1 MAPLNRAENNN
12 YLTLETRMPG
22 MSETRFNIVFDGAL
36 MPGVDTTTAKLNLAE
51 LFKSDVSAIE
61 RLFSGRKVA
70 LKSNLSQSEAQ
81 KYLEAL
87 NKSGIDARIEAEP
100 SLQLNLG
107 EVQESPHQSNGRHP
121 DSIIDPVSPYAPPRA
136 EVGEALAGYSTLKPF
151 SFEGR
156 IGRLRFLAWTMVLTL
171 AILPVIGV
179 AFWFSLSWLIASN
192 SLAAMIVGGLA
203 GVAIALAFAFVSL
216 QFNVQRLHDLGWS
229 GWLWL
234 LNLVPF
240 VGSIFPLVLMCMP
253 GNPGANRYGAP
264 PPPNSTA
271 VKVLSS
277 LWIVMI
283 VMIIVA
289 AAGGAFSGIGEE
301 YSSYES
307 SESSEYQSSD
317 DTNADAAAEAAE
329 AASPS
334 VDYEE
339 EEQ

>member
-1 MAPLNRAENNN
+1 
-12 YLTLETRMPG
+12 

-100 SLQLNLG
+100 ALHLSLG
-107 EVQESPHQSNGRHP
+107 EVQESLHPSDGRHP
-121 DSIIDPVSPYAPPRA
+121 DAIIDPVSPYAPPRA
-136 EVGEALAGYSTLKPF
+136 EVGEAVAGYSTLKPF

-171 AILPVIGV
+171 AMLPVIGV

-240 VGSIFPLVLMCMP
+240 VGSLFPFVLMCMP
-253 GNPGANRYGAP
+253 GNAGANRYGAP

-277 LWIVMI
+277 LWVVMI
-283 VMIIVA
+283 VLIIA
-289 AAGGAFSGIGEE
+289 AAVGGAFSDIGDE
-301 YSSYES
+301 YSNSVSNFES
-307 SESSEYQSSD
+307 SESSEYQNSD
-317 DTNADAAAEAAE
+317 DTNAEPAAEAAAEAAE

-339 EEQ
+339 EEEQ

>member
-1 MAPLNRAENNN
+1 
-12 YLTLETRMPG
+12 

-36 MPGVDTTTAKLNLAE
+36 LPGVETTTAKLNLAE

-70 LKSNLSQSEAQ
+70 LKSNLSQAEAQ

-100 SLQLNLG
+100 SLELNLD
-107 EVQESPHQSNGRHP
+107 EVQHSPPPPNGRYP

-136 EVGEALAGYSTLKPF
+136 EVGEAMAEYSTLKPF
-151 SFEGR
+151 SFDGR

-171 AILPVIGV
+171 VMLFVVGTA
-179 AFWFSLSWLIASN
+179 FSLGVTWFLAS
-192 SLAAMIVGGLA
+192 SSTAAMIVGGLL
-203 GVAIALAFAFVSL
+203 GLIIALGFAYVSI
-216 QFNVQRLHDLGWS
+216 QFSVQRLHDLGWS

-240 VGSIFPLVLMCMP
+240 VGSVFPFVLMALP
-253 GNPGANRYGAP
+253 GNTGANRYGPP

-283 VMIIVA
+283 VVA
-289 AAGGAFSGIGEE
+289 FLAAMAGAFSGITEE
-301 YSSYES
+301 YDSSSLSSYES
-307 SESSEYQSSD
+307 SELIDE
-317 DTNADAAAEAAE
+317 DTAEPAVEAAE
-329 AASPS
+329 PAAPS

-339 EEQ
+339 EQ